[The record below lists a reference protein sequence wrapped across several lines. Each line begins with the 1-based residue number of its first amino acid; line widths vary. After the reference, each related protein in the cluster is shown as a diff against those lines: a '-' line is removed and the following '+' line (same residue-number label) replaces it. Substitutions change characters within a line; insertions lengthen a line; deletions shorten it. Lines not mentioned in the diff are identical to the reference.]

1 MLLHCS
7 KCNSSCHPTCV
18 GLSLDL
24 ISYVTSYEW
33 ECTDCKQCMKCQ
45 ASHFMRIEPR
55 LSWFYNYISF
65 ALCNFPIS
73 RILLMRTR
81 CSSATSVTEDI
92 TSTALDSKRS
102 PAVDTAS
109 YTTYYIQI
117 RDGRPAP
124 RKKGCPS
131 PPRPA
136 KKQVLPR
143 PAKIGKTCGAGRG
156 KVYLNPLKIRPLSVP
171 IRFVRQ

>member
-81 CSSATSVTEDI
+81 CSSATSATGVI

-102 PAVDTAS
+102 PAVDRHSLLYNILLTHAHS
-109 YTTYYIQI
+109 
-117 RDGRPAP
+117 
-124 RKKGCPS
+124 
-131 PPRPA
+131 
-136 KKQVLPR
+136 
-143 PAKIGKTCGAGRG
+143 
-156 KVYLNPLKIRPLSVP
+156 
-171 IRFVRQ
+171 

>member
-45 ASHFMRIEPR
+45 VSHVLRLELW
-55 LSWFYNYISF
+55 LSWSYNYKSF
-65 ALCNFPIS
+65 AFCNFHIS

-81 CSSATSVTEDI
+81 CSSATSATGVI

-102 PAVDTAS
+102 PAVHRAS
-109 YTTYYIQI
+109 STN
-117 RDGRPAP
+117 AH
-124 RKKGCPS
+124 
-131 PPRPA
+131 
-136 KKQVLPR
+136 
-143 PAKIGKTCGAGRG
+143 
-156 KVYLNPLKIRPLSVP
+156 
-171 IRFVRQ
+171 F